1 MSLEDYLECIS
12 MIIREGRP
20 ARICDI
26 AAALNVKTPS
36 VVNGIRQLK
45 KLGYV
50 TQLPYKNVE
59 LTDAGRRHSLEIL
72 DHHELLTGFLKSLGV
87 PPDIAEDDAC
97 RMEHYISKESFN
109 AMKRYIETNT
119 Q

>member
-1 MSLEDYLECIS
+1 MSMSLEDYLECIS

-36 VVNGIRQLK
+36 VANGIRQLK

-97 RMEHYISKESFN
+97 RMEHILSP
-109 AMKRYIETNT
+109 ETYSAIRRFLDPS
-119 Q
+119 

>member
-1 MSLEDYLECIS
+1 MSMSLEDYLECIS
-12 MIIREGRP
+12 MIIREGKP

-36 VVNGIRQLK
+36 VVHGIRQLK

-50 TQLPYKNVE
+50 TQRPYRNVE
-59 LTDAGRRHSLEIL
+59 LTDAGRAHSLEIMH
-72 DHHELLTGFLKSLGV
+72 HHELLTVFLQSLGV

-97 RMEHYISKESFN
+97 RMEHILSP
-109 AMKRYIETNT
+109 ETYHAIRHYLEPS
-119 Q
+119 